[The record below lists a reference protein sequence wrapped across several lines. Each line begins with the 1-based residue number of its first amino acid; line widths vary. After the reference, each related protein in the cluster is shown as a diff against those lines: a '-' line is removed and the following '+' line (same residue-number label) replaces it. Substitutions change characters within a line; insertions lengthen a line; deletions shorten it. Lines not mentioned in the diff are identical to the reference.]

1 MLLTTRAIK
10 KISTAKTFDNIRIF
24 LPNVW
29 ECRLTNFH
37 KDHFITNDN
46 DNFNNVKFIP
56 QSLLTQLTF
65 SKSKQ
70 FDYSSIHFKLKMANT
85 RYSVDYARLGTSKCK
100 RCKQGIE
107 KKSPRI
113 AKLVPNPFSDD
124 GSDMKQYHHINCIFE
139 SFLKARANTKKI
151 ECTTDLEGYSDM
163 EDQEKDIIK
172 KHIEELCIKLSA
184 KSPGK
189 KKVVQAKLTSD
200 MKVVSP
206 TKKAAASSTGS
217 SSRGPSSSSALASSS
232 GAPPSSSNSS
242 SESNYGSGGKD
253 HPDNSFREFRKLCAK
268 IADESS
274 YLGKTK
280 LVSDYLKNGST
291 GNGFQGNTYLLLKL
305 LLPGVVKQV
314 YHINSK
320 QIAKLFSQILG
331 TNLEEM
337 VEDLDQGDPSE
348 TVRKFFVQSPC
359 VTPSNKSILTLQGVD
374 EALNKMANLTRE
386 LDQQRELTRITNCC
400 TANDLKMYIRLIMHD
415 VRINAGAKHILE
427 GLAPNAHEAF
437 KASRNLKDLV
447 ERVQR
452 NKLASNGV
460 PGMTKKLS
468 VEASLMT
475 PVLPMLAEACRSVEQ
490 AFKKCPNGIYAEIK
504 YDGERVQVH
513 KSGDTFQYFS
523 RSLKQVLPHKVAH
536 IKDYL
541 PQACPHGDSIIVDS
555 EILLVDNNN
564 HILPFGT
571 LGVHK
576 KSAFKD
582 ATVCLFIFD
591 CLYFNGQSLM
601 EKPLQERRKFLKR
614 NITPIPGRIMFSE
627 MHELTKHEQL
637 AGLLTEVF
645 QEGLEGLVLK
655 DSQSKYEPGM
665 RHWLKVKKDYLNEGA
680 MADSADLILLGGY
693 YGTGNKGGIMS
704 VFLLGV
710 YDQHADRFLTVTKC
724 GGIDDKMLEKLNK
737 ELPMVKISKDMSR
750 VPKWLRVHKNL
761 VPDFVVKDPKA
772 SPVWEIIGAEFS
784 QSETHTGGGI
794 SIRFPRVTRMRDDKD
809 WKSATS
815 LNQLRELYKTSKDTS
830 DIPTLMKT
838 KKDEGGRLKSR
849 MKRGK
854 DDESAGSSGRST
866 PVSKPTAQEKTPKK
880 GTPVK
885 VESGTAKKGTPV
897 KVESATPKKGTP
909 VKEEEATS
917 KKNTPIKA
925 EKLTP
930 KKDTL
935 SKEENKTSK
944 KTQNKRHMSGTPS
957 DAPSPKKGLLD
968 VFTGVS
974 VYIDASHPNI
984 KLLRRYIVAYN
995 GDVVDEY
1002 TKSNAT
1008 HHVTEDSKQ
1017 NDSSLKCVSEKWI
1030 WECIRKR
1037 RLIDED
1043 TALPTL

>member
-1 MLLTTRAIK
+1 
-10 KISTAKTFDNIRIF
+10 
-24 LPNVW
+24 
-29 ECRLTNFH
+29 
-37 KDHFITNDN
+37 
-46 DNFNNVKFIP
+46 
-56 QSLLTQLTF
+56 
-65 SKSKQ
+65 
-70 FDYSSIHFKLKMANT
+70 MAST
-85 RYSVDYARLGTSKCK
+85 RYSVDYAKLGTSKCK

-151 ECTTDLEGYSDM
+151 ESTSDLEGFLDL

-172 KHIEELCIKLSA
+172 QHIKELCVKLSA

-189 KKVVQAKLTSD
+189 KKVVQSKLTSD

-206 TKKAAASSTGS
+206 TKNPVVKGTGGG
-217 SSRGPSSSSALASSS
+217 GPSSSV
-232 GAPPSSSNSS
+232 GAPPSSPSGSGSGSSNL
-242 SESNYGSGGKD
+242 YGSGGKN
-253 HPDNSFREFRKLCAK
+253 HPDNSFREYRKLCAK

-280 LVSDYLKNGST
+280 LVSNYLKNGST
-291 GNGFQGNTYLLLKL
+291 GDGFQGNTYILLKL
-305 LLPGVVKQV
+305 LLPGVVKRV

-337 VEDLDQGDPSE
+337 VEDLDLGDPSE

-359 VTPSNKSILTLQGVD
+359 VTPATKSLLTLQDVD
-374 EALNKMANLTRE
+374 ETLDEMSKLTRE
-386 LDQQRELTRITNCC
+386 LDQQRELTKMTNRC
-400 TANDLKMYIRLIMHD
+400 TANDLKMFIRLVMHD
-415 VRINAGAKHILE
+415 IRINAGAKHILD

-447 ERVQR
+447 ERVQQ
-452 NKLASNGV
+452 NKKASNGV
-460 PGMTKKLS
+460 PGMTKKLTIQ
-468 VEASLMT
+468 ASLMT

-490 AFKKCPNGIYAEIK
+490 AFRKCPNGIYAEIK

-541 PQACPHGDSIIVDS
+541 PLACPHGDSIILDS
-555 EILLVDNNN
+555 EILLVDNHGN
-564 HILPFGT
+564 ILPFGT

-576 KSAFKD
+576 KSAFAD

-601 EKPLQERRKFLKR
+601 DKPLQERRKILEK
-614 NITPIPGRIMFSE
+614 NLTPIRGRIMFSE

-724 GGIDDKMLEKLNK
+724 GGIDDKMLEKLNA
-737 ELPMVKISKDMSR
+737 ELPMKKISKDMSK
-750 VPKWLRVHKNL
+750 VPSWLRVHKNL
-761 VPDFVVKDPKA
+761 VPDFVIKDPKA

-794 SIRFPRVTRMRDDKD
+794 SIRFPRVARMRDDKD
-809 WKSATS
+809 WRSATS
-815 LNQLRELYKTSKDTS
+815 LAQLRELYKTSKDTS
-830 DIPTLMKT
+830 DIPSLVKG

-854 DDESAGSSGRST
+854 DNSDEGASSSGRST
-866 PVSKPTAQEKTPKK
+866 PISKPTAQGGENNEKTPKK

-885 VESGTAKKGTPV
+885 QEK
-897 KVESATPKKGTP
+897 ATPKKMD
-909 VKEEEATS
+909 
-917 KKNTPIKA
+917 I
-925 EKLTP
+925 TP
-930 KKDTL
+930 KKTP
-935 SKEENKTSK
+935 K
-944 KTQNKRHMSGTPS
+944 KRHLDEEPANT
-957 DAPSPKKGLLD
+957 PSPKKGKLMCQYGAACYQTNPSHRSKFSHPSPNGHSSPILKGLLD
-968 VFTGVS
+968 IFSGVK
-974 VYIDASHPNI
+974 VCIDRSHPNI
-984 KLLRRYIVAYN
+984 KSLRRYIIAYN
-995 GDVVDEY
+995 GDVMDDFN
-1002 TKSNAT
+1002 KANAT
-1008 HHVTEDSKQ
+1008 HHIKESAKQ

-1030 WECIRKR
+1030 WECIRQRK
-1037 RLIDED
+1037 LVDED
-1043 TALPTL
+1043 AFLPSE